1 MMMEDS
7 WDEAV
12 LAADI
17 KRLSRA
23 GRAKANRASTAL
35 RQAGLTLPAA
45 TSCASKTAAPG
56 RNPKRGRPSSL
67 SLSSSSADT
76 PSLCKK
82 PSGHNSGRSVGNQA
96 FNDSAPP
103 NRLQQGHRQ
112 PAAAAATAG
121 ALTRLRRSS
130 LSKLKVKKARPAASM
145 SMLAKALTSLALSDA
160 GNGHG
165 PGAKLKAVAESW
177 TSVRLRPL
185 HSVITVGTECSG
197 LESVMVA
204 LEHMGLGDPGKSQL
218 QFICEKDAAARK
230 FILAHRAPACVYDDV
245 TVRQV
250 CDMPTCDFYSAGF
263 PCKPCSAAGLRQSE
277 HDRHGRG
284 RIFPHIAEYIK
295 MKNQS
300 ASSWIMCRV

>member
-112 PAAAAATAG
+112 PAAAAAAAAG

-145 SMLAKALTSLALSDA
+145 SRRAKALTSLALSDA

-204 LEHMGLGDPGKSQL
+204 LEHMGLGDPHKSQL
-218 QFICEKDAAARK
+218 QFHLREGR
-230 FILAHRAPACVYDDV
+230 RGP
-245 TVRQV
+245 QV
-250 CDMPTCDFYSAGF
+250 HFSP
-263 PCKPCSAAGLRQSE
+263 PCSGL
-277 HDRHGRG
+277 
-284 RIFPHIAEYIK
+284 
-295 MKNQS
+295 
-300 ASSWIMCRV
+300 CV